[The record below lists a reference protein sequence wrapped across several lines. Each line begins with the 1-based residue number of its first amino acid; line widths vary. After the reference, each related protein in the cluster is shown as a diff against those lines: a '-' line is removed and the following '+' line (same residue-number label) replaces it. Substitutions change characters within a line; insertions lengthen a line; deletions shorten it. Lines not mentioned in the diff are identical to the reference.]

1 MATTRRRTTDRKQF
15 RRDLVC
21 VLLDRY
27 GSGQTIF
34 TLEEL
39 AAALDTD
46 THDIE
51 TAMGR
56 LEQYGP
62 LSVLRLSHGPADEL
76 RWRVRP

>member
-1 MATTRRRTTDRKQF
+1 MATTRRRTTDRQQF

-34 TLEEL
+34 TLDEL
-39 AAALDTD
+39 AAALETD
-46 THDIE
+46 THEIE

-56 LEQYGP
+56 LEQSGP